1 MNKVVGEV
9 AIDVTA
15 DIGPLVSA
23 MKRGEGAMN
32 GLRGAANKASR
43 GLDAMG
49 DKAVALGKGL
59 SVVSGAMAGVIAGA
73 FALAKGTADSA
84 REITKLSQIS
94 NASTTE
100 FQRMAAGARTVGIEQ
115 DKLADILKDV
125 NDRVGDFVTTGGGP
139 MADFFENIAPKVG
152 VTADQ
157 FARLSGPEALQLYV
171 DSLQKAGV
179 NQQQM
184 TFYMEAMASDATA
197 LIPLLSNSGA
207 EMNRLGDA
215 AQSAGSI
222 LDGKAI
228 AASQRF
234 STSLDALQ
242 QALQGLKDR
251 FSVTLM
257 PVITSF
263 MDMMTSRVVPAIDV
277 AIVKFGEFAD
287 FMSGLPAPILE
298 AIGVIGTAL
307 GVGGPILVG
316 IGLVSKA
323 LAVLIGAT
331 GPIGLFIAA
340 ASLLAAA
347 WMVWGED
354 ITRVIGETVEFIKG
368 AFTTALEAVTG
379 FSTAARDAVTGAVEW
394 MQAQFTAF
402 LEFVK
407 TIPTQLMEIGSQ
419 MIQGLLD
426 GIMMKW
432 EELKLKIYEL
442 GEMLPEWMREM
453 LDIKSPSRVFE
464 EIGGYIGEGLA
475 RGIADSQAMVADA
488 VTTLGDTA
496 TQSTAGMVQG
506 VLGSLGTLF
515 AGSKKFAAAQALVN
529 AWAGA
534 TEALKLPFPE
544 NLAAF
549 AKVLATGMGAVKNIN
564 SAKPGS
570 SSAGGSAGGSGGVAA
585 APPQPVQTLNF
596 NIQNDPFGIGERT
609 ARAIAGQLNE
619 AGRNGFSLR
628 ATVGASA

>member
-23 MKRGEGAMN
+23 MKRGEGAMD

-263 MDMMTSRVVPAIDV
+263 MDMLTSRVVPAIDV

-534 TEALKLPFPE
+534 TEALKLPFPQ